1 MTVYLIGLVFLIGMW
16 GVLSKPNI
24 IKKIVAINIMN
35 GAIVMFFVHHG
46 SRSGTTAPIRNDD
59 IAGLGQDLGRAVMV
73 DPLPQALMLTAIVV
87 GVCITTLGV
96 ALAVLLYRKFGT
108 LDIRRIEDL
117 AWSSGPERHGELD
130 DHGDTDE

>member
-1 MTVYLIGLVFLIGMW
+1 MSVYLIGLVFLIGMW

-24 IKKIVAINIMN
+24 LKKVVALNVMN
-35 GAIVMFFVHHG
+35 GAVVMFFIHHS

-59 IAGLGQDLGRAVMV
+59 IAGFSRAVMV

-87 GVCITTLGV
+87 GICITALGL

-108 LDIRRIEDL
+108 LDMREIEDR
-117 AWSSGPERHGELD
+117 AWGPKSEGE
-130 DHGDTDE
+130 GDADE

>member
-1 MTVYLIGLVFLIGMW
+1 MSVYLIGLVFLIGMW

-24 IKKIVAINIMN
+24 LKKVVALNVMN
-35 GAIVMFFVHHG
+35 GAVVMFFIHHG

-59 IAGLGQDLGRAVMV
+59 IAGFSRAVMV

-87 GVCITTLGV
+87 GICITALGL

-108 LDIRRIEDL
+108 LDMREIEDR
-117 AWSSGPERHGELD
+117 AWGPKSEGE
-130 DHGDTDE
+130 GDADE